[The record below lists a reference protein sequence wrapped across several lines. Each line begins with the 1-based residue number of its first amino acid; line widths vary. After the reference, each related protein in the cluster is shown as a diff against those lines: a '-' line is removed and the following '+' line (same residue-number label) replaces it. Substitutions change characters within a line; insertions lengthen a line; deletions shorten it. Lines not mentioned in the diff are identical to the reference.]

1 MRDAVQCVESW
12 ASPAF
17 LEGGGRGAHDEGEA
31 VARSTGGLR
40 RPVEGAGGGWG
51 GGGGHTPTQLG
62 VWGGAP
68 DANAFCVERLRGG
81 HATF

>member
-1 MRDAVQCVESW
+1 MPFNVWSHGRPQHFW
-12 ASPAF
+12 K
-17 LEGGGRGAHDEGEA
+17 GGGRGAHDEGEA
-31 VARSTGGLR
+31 AARSTGGLR
-40 RPVEGAGGGWG
+40 RPVHGGCGG
-51 GGGGHTPTQLG
+51 GGGGHTPSQLG